1 MSSSTFIQ
9 RWTSVND
16 LTTTN
21 SNNNKQS
28 TPFFLRPQSI
38 PSSSP
43 LLSTLQF
50 SQSSISLVEST
61 PIHLE
66 IQCQLFKNRVISSR
80 VANIIRQFESQ
91 AASSMNTR
99 TKVSS
104 PIRSV
109 FVKQWEGTRK
119 NGNSPRTPPI
129 VVVET
134 SSPIPFTSKKY
145 NNNNNNNNNKPQPI
159 IICEKIANHNRPT
172 PPPVSPKIPLTKT
185 WSQLKQMSQQQQQQ
199 QGENIES
206 DTDSVVHRMVA
217 VINNGNKDSV
227 TLSRSSTSATTDST
241 CSSSCSSSSNAPSP
255 PGFARPTIA
264 STQKQ
269 RQFISNTTTFK
280 RANSPFPPVTTF
292 TRTVLSTPSAIAP
305 LCSINEDL
313 EQQQT
318 QTSTLTNR
326 FCSSEVNL
334 VDQYRQLSTPE
345 IILSETS
352 LSQNSIKEII
362 TINTNLPLKYKRDSL
377 IRLYGPDVLQ
387 QHGHHTSHDVILEDG
402 NNKKQIIVLKTRS
415 YICMCVSCVL
425 DVDPPFSP
433 RVVTVKKNKSVT
445 DEYELMEILGRGKFG
460 EVKKC
465 REKLTQHFLAAKF
478 IQLNKEQDRIEAL
491 NEIEIMKALQH
502 PRLLQL
508 YDAFETKGNICLIM
522 ELISGGEL
530 FERVIDDDFI
540 LTERLCELYMM
551 QICEGV
557 SFMHSCNIVHLDM
570 KPENILC
577 VNRGGHRI
585 KIIDFGLARKFDPSK
600 QLKVLFGT
608 PEFVAPEV
616 INFDRVGFGT
626 DMWSVGVI
634 CYVLLSGLSPFMG
647 ENDNDTYANIN
658 RANYDFDDES
668 FTDIS
673 KEAKDFI
680 SKLLVRDKDKRFS
693 ARQCL
698 AHPWLTRRP
707 KLVAAPSDE
716 EIAEKKLST
725 KKLRRFVIRR
735 RWQKAV
741 NALLALQR
749 MGMTL

>member
-16 LTTTN
+16 LTTTTN

-28 TPFFLRPQSI
+28 TPFFLRPQSV
-38 PSSSP
+38 PSSSS
-43 LLSTLQF
+43 LLSTLQL
-50 SQSSISLVEST
+50 SQSSLSLVESS

-66 IQCQLFKNRVISSR
+66 IQCQLFKNRVLSSR

-91 AASSMNTR
+91 AASSSMNNH

-119 NGNSPRTPPI
+119 NGNSSRTPPI
-129 VVVET
+129 VVVDT
-134 SSPIPFTSKKY
+134 SSPIPFTSKK
-145 NNNNNNNNNKPQPI
+145 NNNNNHNHNHNHNKPQPI
-159 IICEKIANHNRPT
+159 IICEKIANHNRPI
-172 PPPVSPKIPLTKT
+172 PPPVSPKTPLTKT
-185 WSQLKQMSQQQQQQ
+185 WSQLKQISQQQKQQV
-199 QGENIES
+199 EIIET
-206 DTDSVVHRMVA
+206 DTNSTVHRMVA
-217 VINNGNKDSV
+217 VINNANKESV

-241 CSSSCSSSSNAPSP
+241 CSSSYSSSSNAPSP

-269 RQFISNTTTFK
+269 RQFISNTNTFK

-292 TRTVLSTPSAIAP
+292 TRTISSTPSTIVP
-305 LCSINEDL
+305 LCSINEDF
-313 EQQQT
+313 EQHQQQI

-326 FCSSEVNL
+326 FCSSDVNL
-334 VDQYRQLSTPE
+334 IDQYRQISTSE
-345 IILSETS
+345 KILSETN
-352 LSQNSIKEII
+352 LLQNSITEII

-387 QHGHHTSHDVILEDG
+387 QRGHHTSHDVVLED
-402 NNKKQIIVLKTRS
+402 
-415 YICMCVSCVL
+415 

-433 RVVTVKKNKSVT
+433 RIVTIKKNKSVT

-465 REKLTQHFLAAKF
+465 RERSTQHLLAAKF

-530 FERVIDDDFI
+530 FERVIDDGFI

-647 ENDNDTYANIN
+647 ESDNDTYANIN
-658 RANYDFDDES
+658 RASYDFDDES

-673 KEAKDFI
+673 KDAKDFI
-680 SKLLVRDKDKRFS
+680 SKLLVKDKDKRLS

-698 AHPWLTRRP
+698 AHPWLIRRP
-707 KLVAAPSDE
+707 KLISVPSE
-716 EIAEKKLST
+716 EELAEKQLST

>member
-16 LTTTN
+16 LTTTTTN

-28 TPFFLRPQSI
+28 TSFFLRPQPV

-43 LLSTLQF
+43 LLSTLHL

-61 PIHLE
+61 PIDLE
-66 IQCQLFKNRVISSR
+66 IQCQLFKNRVLSSR
-80 VANIIRQFESQ
+80 VANIIHQFESQ
-91 AASSMNTR
+91 AASSMNTH

-134 SSPIPFTSKKY
+134 SSSMPFTAKK
-145 NNNNNNNNNKPQPI
+145 NNNHNHNHNHNHNNHNHNNNNKPQPI

-172 PPPVSPKIPLTKT
+172 PPPVSPKSSLTKT
-185 WSQLKQMSQQQQQQ
+185 WSQLKQMSQQQQKQ

-206 DTDSVVHRMVA
+206 DTGSAVHRMVA
-217 VINNGNKDSV
+217 VINNGTKDSV

-269 RQFISNTTTFK
+269 RQSISNVTTFK

-292 TRTVLSTPSAIAP
+292 TRTISSTPSTNVP

-313 EQQQT
+313 EQQQI

-326 FCSSEVNL
+326 FCSPDGNL
-334 VDQYRQLSTPE
+334 VDQYRQLSTSE

-352 LSQNSIKEII
+352 LSQNPITEII

-387 QHGHHTSHDVILEDG
+387 QHGHHTSHDVVLED
-402 NNKKQIIVLKTRS
+402 
-415 YICMCVSCVL
+415 

-433 RVVTVKKNKSVT
+433 RIVTVKKNKSVT

-465 REKLTQHFLAAKF
+465 REKSTQHFLAAKF

-680 SKLLVRDKDKRFS
+680 SKLLVKDKDKRLS

-707 KLVAAPSDE
+707 KLVTIPSDE